1 MFDIIEKI
9 GNSTVHHG
17 KNSNRIYVM
26 SLDPTDLPEI
36 IKKLDVLAKEN
47 GYGKIIA
54 KIPFTCKD
62 IFERD
67 GYKSEAVIENFFN
80 GENDASFMCK
90 YPDLNRKND
99 QFMNKCTEILN
110 IALNKTPL
118 SNSGHLSEEFTLR
131 EATKKDVSDMT
142 KLYKIV
148 FKSYPFPIHDE
159 TYVLKI
165 MEENLIY
172 FGIWHGKELV
182 ALSSIELAKKYSNAE
197 MTDFAVRPDYRGYGF
212 ALYLLK
218 AMEIKLHHMEVKTAY
233 TIARSMSAGMNITFS
248 KNGYKYGGTLINNTD
263 ISGQIESMNVWYKI
277 LNKDENI
284 T

>member
-1 MFDIIEKI
+1 MFDTIEKI
-9 GNSTVHHG
+9 GHSIVQHG

-26 SLDPTDLPEI
+26 SLDLSDLSEI
-36 IKKLDVLAKEN
+36 TKKLDELAKEY

-90 YPDLNRKND
+90 YPDFNRITD
-99 QFMNKCTEILN
+99 PLMNKCTEILN
-110 IALNKTPL
+110 IALNKVPL
-118 SNSGHLSEEFTLR
+118 SNIENLSEEFTLR

-142 KLYKIV
+142 KLYKTV

-159 TYVLKI
+159 TYVLKT

-182 ALSSIELAKKYSNAE
+182 ALSSIELARKYSNAE
-197 MTDFAVRPDYRGYGF
+197 MTDFAVHPDYRGYGF
-212 ALYLLK
+212 ALNLLK
-218 AMEIKLHHMEVKTAY
+218 TMEIKSYHMGVKTAY

-248 KNGYKYGGTLINNTD
+248 KNGYKFGGTLINNTD
-263 ISGQIESMNVWYKI
+263 ISGQIESMNVWYKKLI
-277 LNKDENI
+277 KDENI